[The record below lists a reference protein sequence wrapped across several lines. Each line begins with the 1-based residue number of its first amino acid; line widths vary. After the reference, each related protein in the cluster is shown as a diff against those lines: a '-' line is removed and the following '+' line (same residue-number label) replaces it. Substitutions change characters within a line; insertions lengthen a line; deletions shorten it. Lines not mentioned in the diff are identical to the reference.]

1 MQHRLPEWA
10 DLVHRRGA
18 PFRNVVLFIDGSLFQ
33 TCRPHPKSFLRL
45 HLRAM
50 GVTADALQ
58 RAFYSGHKRHHGMK
72 FHTVTAPNGLF
83 WLYGPEDGRRHDL
96 TLFQN
101 ANLFHLITRLSF
113 MGVRYMMYGDSAY
126 PNLPNMG
133 SPIPR
138 VLCPPNSENS
148 IINERMSS
156 CRTVASEWTFGI
168 ISNTWQAT
176 DFARWKRAFLT
187 RPALQYRVASLLTNC
202 RSCMNDGNTITRWF
216 RGGYD
221 QPIVHV
227 PEFRDYVN
235 GRL

>member
-1 MQHRLPEWA
+1 MFRFSLEQLKELCVGFHSPTYMHTDERDRFMFIEGLALVCRKLLYPVRWVDLIPVWGRSEGSLSRIYVLIMSWLDYHYGRLLDFVPEVMQHRLPEWA

-72 FHTVTAPNGLF
+72 FHAVTAPNGLF

-101 ANLFHLITRLSF
+101 ANLFHLITR
-113 MGVRYMMYGDSAY
+113 
-126 PNLPNMG
+126 PTW
-133 SPIPR
+133 
-138 VLCPPNSENS
+138 VLD
-148 IINERMSS
+148 
-156 CRTVASEWTFGI
+156 T
-168 ISNTWQAT
+168 
-176 DFARWKRAFLT
+176 
-187 RPALQYRVASLLTNC
+187 
-202 RSCMNDGNTITRWF
+202 
-216 RGGYD
+216 
-221 QPIVHV
+221 
-227 PEFRDYVN
+227 
-235 GRL
+235 